1 MVFCYDCQ
9 FENRS
14 VMCLGADG
22 RRDFDK
28 LAGAY
33 IDELTARKRNGM
45 RPLDSWAWEC
55 VNELE
60 FADPKSTLFFI
71 LAALDRLT
79 AETEACASILAAG
92 PLETILA
99 NFGTE
104 IIDAVETV
112 ARKSAKFRF
121 LLSGVW
127 GRSRMDPPVWGRIR
141 AVLAEGPVMDDD
153 HRTPGYGIGLAPAS
167 EGDVVE
173 LIGTSVMSDLGGRAA
188 AARIIGLR

>member
-14 VMCLGADG
+14 VMCLGSDG
-22 RRDFDK
+22 RRDFDR
-28 LAGAY
+28 LAAAY
-33 IDELTARKRNGM
+33 LDELSARERHGL

-60 FADPKSTLFFI
+60 FADPKATLFFV
-71 LAALDRLT
+71 LTALDRLT
-79 AETEACASILAAG
+79 AETQACASILAAG

-99 NFGTE
+99 NFGSE
-104 IIDAVETV
+104 IIDAVEAI
-112 ARKSAKFRF
+112 ARRSAKFRY

-127 GRSRMDPPVWGRIR
+127 GRSRMDARVWRRIR
-141 AVLAEGPVMDDD
+141 AVLAAGPVMDDD
-153 HRTPGYGIGLAPAS
+153 HRTPGYGIDLAGAT
-167 EGDVVE
+167 EGDVVA
-173 LIGTSVMSDLGGRAA
+173 LIGTSVMDDLGGATA